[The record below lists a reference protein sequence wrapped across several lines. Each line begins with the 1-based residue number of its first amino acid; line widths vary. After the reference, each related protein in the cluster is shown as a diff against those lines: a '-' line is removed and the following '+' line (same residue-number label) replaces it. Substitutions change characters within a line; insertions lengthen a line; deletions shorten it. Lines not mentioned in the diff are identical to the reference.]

1 MSPPQDWGGGGGGGY
16 GGGSP
21 PGGGLP
27 PGGGFPPGGGG
38 YQPPGGGGYQ
48 PPGGGGYG
56 GPPAG
61 GDAPL
66 GRIPFSPDDEKNITQ
81 TALFMKIAGG
91 LAIASS
97 LFSLVG
103 TVGIGLYRGSD
114 QIAGNICGGVLALL
128 VQVLFAVLLFMSSNA
143 FGRIVSSD
151 GNDQQH
157 LADGLKQLRV
167 YFLVKAVLWTLG
179 IIACCFCF
187 GGVILFAG
195 AIGAALGAR

>member
-1 MSPPQDWGGGGGGGY
+1 MSPPQDWGGGGY

-21 PGGGLP
+21 PGGGGYP

-38 YQPPGGGGYQ
+38 GFQPPGGGGY
-48 PPGGGGYG
+48 PPG
-56 GPPAG
+56 G

-66 GRIPFSPDDEKNITQ
+66 GRIPFSPEDEKNIAQ

-97 LFSLVG
+97 IFSLVG

-114 QIAGNICGGVLALL
+114 QIVFNVCGGGVALL
-128 VQVLFAVLLFMSSNA
+128 LQVLFAVLLFMSSNA
-143 FGRIVSSD
+143 FGKIVSSD

-167 YFLVKAVLWTLG
+167 YFVVKAVLWTLG
-179 IIACCFCF
+179 ILACCFCMAA
-187 GGVILFAG
+187 GVLFAG
-195 AIGAALGAR
+195 AIGAAIGASQ